1 MKRWYIWVCVRV
13 FVLCWL
19 CYCIYE
25 IQLPIDTQWC
35 DGDVGGG
42 DYMEWW
48 YSDIEMLFTAPYNEL
63 PTEWT
68 RLHYLHTHTYTQCIG
83 HWLELSNKWAR
94 IIFLNLPT
102 CIALLSIALH
112 SIALLCLLGHRPMN
126 IALFFDSQLRCTAIL
141 IEYWENAWLNKK
153 KARAHTHSFVH
164 SLVLVFVLFFIGVI
178 VVVVATVN
186 DHTRITKR
194 PLTHCSVWWWF

>member
-112 SIALLCLLGHRPMN
+112 SIALLCFACLDTDQWTLPFSLTLNFAAQQFWSN
-126 IALFFDSQLRCTAIL
+126 IERMHGWI
-141 IEYWENAWLNKK
+141 KRRR
-153 KARAHTHSFVH
+153 AR
-164 SLVLVFVLFFIGVI
+164 
-178 VVVVATVN
+178 
-186 DHTRITKR
+186 TRIHSSIR
-194 PLTHCSVWWWF
+194 